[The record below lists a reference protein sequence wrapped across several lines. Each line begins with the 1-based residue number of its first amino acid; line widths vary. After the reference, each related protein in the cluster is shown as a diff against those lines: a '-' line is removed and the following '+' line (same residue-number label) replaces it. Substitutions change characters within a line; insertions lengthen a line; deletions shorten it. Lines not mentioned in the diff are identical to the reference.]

1 MGQINFLKIKLIKKY
16 LDRIELFDIFIKF
29 NLVSQS

>member
-16 LDRIELFDIFIKF
+16 PDCIELFDIFIKF
-29 NLVSQS
+29 NQVSQS